1 MKASWEEEQNH
12 IFLQERPSP
21 RDGQSMTEQSN
32 QARK

>member
-12 IFLQERPSP
+12 IFLQERPSQ